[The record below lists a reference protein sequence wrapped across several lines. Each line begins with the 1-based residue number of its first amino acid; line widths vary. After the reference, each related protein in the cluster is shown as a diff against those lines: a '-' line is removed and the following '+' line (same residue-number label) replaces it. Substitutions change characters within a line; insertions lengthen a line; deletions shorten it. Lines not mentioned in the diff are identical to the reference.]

1 MPASHSQRGWGWG
14 SFSLSAHLS
23 GRRVKVPLVSPS
35 HVGTECKDAVCRD
48 GRAGGQGRWVH
59 LPQRHQGSRGL
70 SLSLP
75 GRYSQSWSQRVR
87 PRSCFSPEKGGPL
100 SPAPA
105 PGLEFPLLPACLWKV
120 ASPAPA
126 QPAPQPPGQPGWA
139 LCWLLAHHLLKEAA
153 VPCFFAVYPH

>member
-1 MPASHSQRGWGWG
+1 MPASHSQRGWRWG

-59 LPQRHQGSRGL
+59 LPQRHQGSHGL

-100 SPAPA
+100 SPA
-105 PGLEFPLLPACLWKV
+105 CLWKY
-120 ASPAPA
+120 ASPAPVEA
-126 QPAPQPPGQPGWA
+126 PALPQPAPQPPRQPGWA
-139 LCWLLAHHLLKEAA
+139 LCWLLKETA
-153 VPCFFAVYPH
+153 VPCFFPAYPP